1 MPLRHEAAFSSKCFL
16 AAKRLLNGASSA
28 KKRRSV
34 YRCVGIAG
42 YPDTG
47 PERVWGKWD
56 LGVIVSQTVTWR

>member
-1 MPLRHEAAFSSKCFL
+1 MLSGGQTTAERRQL
-16 AAKRLLNGASSA
+16 G